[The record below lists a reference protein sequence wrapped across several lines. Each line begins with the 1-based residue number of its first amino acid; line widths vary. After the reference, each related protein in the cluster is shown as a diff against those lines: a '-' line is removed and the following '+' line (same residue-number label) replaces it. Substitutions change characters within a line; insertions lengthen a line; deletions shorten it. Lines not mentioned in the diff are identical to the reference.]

1 MPRTVFRVVE
11 LPLEFPAGVCSFIGM
26 PNTHHVFEF
35 LDSPVALGDIAVCA
49 VFGGERFLKTMAIKQ
64 LEQLATSQQSK
75 DQDSEFSVAR
85 LDGNEADWADVM
97 DELCTASLFGGSG
110 PKLVVIDRA
119 DDFVKKYRDRLED
132 FVAKPRGNGVLSI
145 VVGTWAKNTRLYKAI
160 DKSGLQIQCDA
171 PTKARSK
178 NPDQS
183 KVAKWIVTRAKKLHG
198 FKLASVSADLIV
210 ELTDCDFG
218 RIEQELCKLA
228 LYVEDPKQELQPEK
242 VGEVVGGW
250 RTRTMWNAIDA
261 ATDGNAA
268 YSLQLLDQLLK
279 SGEHPLA
286 LFGQL
291 SWSLRRYGE
300 VFDLVER
307 ERLHGKRLD
316 MKAVLKKAG
325 FRSWGGEL
333 DTAGSR
339 MKHLG
344 RKRAAALNQK
354 LLSADLALKGTHS
367 REERGRLILEELFVW
382 LAADKSVV

>member
-1 MPRTVFRVVE
+1 M
-11 LPLEFPAGVCSFIGM
+11 GM
-26 PNTHHVFEF
+26 PNTHHVFDF
-35 LDSPVALGDIAVCA
+35 LDSPVALDKVAVCA
-49 VFGGERFLKTMAIKQ
+49 IFGGERFLKTMAVKQ
-64 LEQLATSQQSK
+64 LEQTVTRQNPG
-75 DQDSEFSVAR
+75 DEDSDYSVTK
-85 LDGNEADWADVM
+85 LDGSETDWAEVM

-119 DDFVKKYRDRLED
+119 DDFVKKFREKLED
-132 FVAKPRGNGVLSI
+132 YVADPRGNGVLAI

-160 DKSGLQIQCDA
+160 DKSGVQIQCDA

-178 NPDQS
+178 NPDQA
-183 KVAKWIVTRAKKLHG
+183 KVAKWIVSRARKEHG
-198 FKLASVSADLIV
+198 FKLAAVSADLIV

-228 LYVEDPKQELQPEK
+228 LYVEDPKEELPPDK
-242 VGEVVGGW
+242 VGEIVGGW

-268 YSLQLLDQLLK
+268 YSLQLLDRLLK

-307 ERLHGKRLD
+307 ERRQGRRLD
-316 MKAVLKKAG
+316 MNAVLKKAG
-325 FRSWGGEL
+325 FRTWGGEL
-333 DTAGSR
+333 DTAGAR

-367 REERGRLILEELFVW
+367 REERGRLVLEELFVW
-382 LAADKSVV
+382 LAADKSAV

>member
-1 MPRTVFRVVE
+1 
-11 LPLEFPAGVCSFIGM
+11 M
-26 PNTHHVFEF
+26 PNTLHVFDF

-49 VFGGERFLKTMAIKQ
+49 LFGGERFLKTMAIKQ
-64 LEQLATSQQSK
+64 LEQVATGQNSG
-75 DQDSEFSVAR
+75 DQDSEFSIAR
-85 LDGNEADWADVM
+85 LEGSEADWADVM
-97 DELCTASLFGGSG
+97 DELCTASLFGGDG

-119 DDFVKKYRDRLED
+119 DDFVKKYRDKLED
-132 FVAKPRGNGVLSI
+132 FVAKPKGNGVLAI

-160 DKSGLQIQCDA
+160 DKTGLQIQCDA

-178 NPDQS
+178 NPDLV
-183 KVAKWIVTRAKKLHG
+183 KVAKWIVSRARKVHG

-228 LYVEDPKQELQPEK
+228 LYVEDPKQELQPDK

-250 RTRTMWNAIDA
+250 RTRTMWSAIDA

-307 ERLHGKRLD
+307 ERRHGSRLD

-325 FRSWGGEL
+325 FRTWGGEL
-333 DTAGSR
+333 DTAGAR

-354 LLSADLALKGTHS
+354 LLAADLALKGTHS
-367 REERGRLILEELFVW
+367 KDDRGRLVLEELFVW
-382 LAADKSVV
+382 LAADKSVI